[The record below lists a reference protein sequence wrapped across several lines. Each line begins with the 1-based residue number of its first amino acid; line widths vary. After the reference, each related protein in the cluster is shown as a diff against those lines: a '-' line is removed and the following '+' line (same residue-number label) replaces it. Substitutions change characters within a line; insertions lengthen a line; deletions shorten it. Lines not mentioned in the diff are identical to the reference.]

1 MARVGAGSCGSMAGM
16 SHPHSPSA
24 PAGSTGVPGRIV
36 VEGLSKSFG
45 AVHAVRNLTF
55 TVEPGSV
62 TGFLGPNG
70 AGKTTTLRML
80 LGLVHPTGGTA
91 TIGGLPYGSIPNPT
105 VVVGA
110 ALEAA
115 SFHPG
120 RTARNHLRVYCA
132 AAGLPDSRADQVL
145 EMVGLGGAAKRKV
158 RGFSLGMRQR
168 LGLAGTLLGD
178 PRVLILDEPANGL
191 DPEGIRWLRGFFRQM
206 AGEGRTVLVSSHLLN
221 EIQEVADRVV
231 ILNQGE
237 LVRSGS
243 IAELMAGTDAA
254 VVRTPQADELS
265 AALAQAGL
273 RGERSDANTLRVHT
287 SDLAQVGH
295 LAFTANVELHELSLE
310 KFDLE
315 QLFFSL
321 TRGAYAAPSSA
332 PNGPPPGSAPAPGYQ
347 PGYPAPGQQPGYPP
361 PGYAPPG
368 YQPNYTPQQPPARGG
383 HS

>member
-1 MARVGAGSCGSMAGM
+1 MAGM

-24 PAGSTGVPGRIV
+24 PAGGPGVPGRIV

-45 AVHAVRNLTF
+45 SVHAVRNLTF

-80 LGLVHPTGGTA
+80 LGLVHPTAGTA

-273 RGERSDANTLRVHT
+273 RGERRDANTLRVHT

-332 PNGPPPGSAPAPGYQ
+332 PNGPPPGSAPPPGYQ
-347 PGYPAPGQQPGYPP
+347 PGNPVQGYPP
-361 PGYAPPG
+361 QGYAPQGYAPPG
-368 YQPNYTPQQPPARGG
+368 YPPSGSQPTYPPQQPPARGG
-383 HS
+383 HP